1 MKQFLTTL
9 TRAALVGG
17 IVAGAVAPA
26 EAQDEELAR
35 KIREEVK
42 RELRPEFER
51 LEKKQRQR
59 LWEQFEKL
67 VEQKVAE
74 RLAAARRAHPPR
86 QPGPEVPPAAAGGKP
101 VMGVS
106 VSPTTA
112 GVNAL
117 LDLGETGG
125 LSVRRVDEGGPAEQ
139 AGLKVGDV
147 ITKIAGKRIGDLD
160 ALRNHLKNRRGGDT
174 DEVEFLRQGKVRTVR
189 FTYGAKG
196 GGGQA
201 DVPPAAGDPAERV
214 RAFLGGLNPS
224 VLQQIQRLLD
234 SVDDP
239 TDRAE
244 MLRLAE
250 RKLAEGFDGAT
261 AADLR
266 ELRRALKMGVK
277 MYLAGA
283 KAKLRDPKT
292 RAELLEALLN
302 RKLKSGRG
310 AKSVEKLLD
319 DILGEG
325 GKKSAK
331 PDTPEQPEEAPPAI
345 DPEKFQEELQRVKER
360 IERDGFPQ
368 DDAEVAKFVDTI
380 LKNVGLT
387 RPQVRNLISSM
398 GGPEQAKGIVRM
410 QIQQLGI
417 TLTEDD
423 LDRVLKVIMDD
434 GEQSSG
440 GDGSGGATR
449 AKPGKI
455 GCRLAPQANGAKVQ
469 SVTENSPA
477 AKAGLRPGDLVL
489 RFGGKSASSLD
500 NVKSV
505 LRGKAAGDTITIVV
519 ERNGRE
525 HTLTMTL
532 EPRK

>member
-1 MKQFLTTL
+1 VKQFLTTL

-51 LEKKQRQR
+51 LEKKQRER
-59 LWEQFEKL
+59 LWKQFEKL

-74 RLAAARRAHPPR
+74 RLKAARAEPQPKAGPPHPAAAR
-86 QPGPEVPPAAAGGKP
+86 GGKP

-125 LSVRRVDEGGPAEQ
+125 LSVRRVDGGGPAER

-174 DEVEFLRQGKVRTVR
+174 DEVEFLRQGKVRTAQ
-189 FTYGAKG
+189 FTYGSKG
-196 GGGQA
+196 GGGRAQA
-201 DVPPAAGDPAERV
+201 PASGGDAAERV
-214 RAFLGGLNPS
+214 RAFLGALNPS

-234 SVDDP
+234 SVDNP

-261 AADLR
+261 ADDLR

-277 MYLAGA
+277 LYLAGA
-283 KAKLRDPKT
+283 KSKLRDPKT

-302 RKLKSGRG
+302 RTLKRDGRG

-319 DILGEG
+319 DILGQG
-325 GKKSAK
+325 GKKGTK
-331 PDTPEQPEEAPPAI
+331 PDTPEQPEDAPPAI
-345 DPEKFQEELQRVKER
+345 DPEKFQQELQRVKER

-368 DDAEVAKFVDTI
+368 DDAEVTKFVDTI

-423 LDRVLKVIMDD
+423 LDRVLKAIMDD
-434 GEQSSG
+434 GTQSAG
-440 GDGSGGATR
+440 GSGETR

-455 GCRLAPQANGAKVQ
+455 GCRLRPEARGAKVQ

-500 NVKSV
+500 NVKAV
-505 LRGKAAGDTITIVV
+505 LRGKVAGDTIAIVV

-525 HTLTMTL
+525 RTLTMTL
-532 EPRK
+532 EARK